1 MVEKRG
7 KLLLV
12 REKEASGRTSEIF
25 GEVRQ
30 ALGIPFVPVFYQALA
45 AHPEFLEQHWRAF
58 SSTVASSQFFQLG
71 DRLRGEAYTRM
82 HNYFQISDLCE
93 PLTEMSF
100 SEGAKHQLG
109 DVIDLFN
116 YTNPLLLVI
125 VSAQLLAFEQPIGAD
140 VEGQGTRAEHP
151 RFQERPM
158 LVEEKIAAAPVKKIY
173 EEMKRTL
180 SLPVV
185 NTDYRAFARWP
196 DFLREYWKALR
207 PIVQAPSYREQQ
219 RGLCE
224 SSESMVRE
232 LTTKLDFTPDKEEEM
247 GLGDKHLESVLRA
260 TEIFQNILSGLML
273 NVAAAKIG
281 FEGGTAK
288 VTSDR
293 EFAA

>member
-12 REKEASGRTSEIF
+12 REREAEGRAAEIFSEIK
-25 GEVRQ
+25 Q

-45 AHPEFLEQHWRAF
+45 AYPAFLDQHWRAF
-58 SSTVASSQFFQLG
+58 SPLVSTNQFFHLA

-100 SEGAKHQLG
+100 TEGAKHQLG

-140 VEGQGTRAEHP
+140 VIGQAAGAEHP
-151 RFQERPM
+151 RLLERPT
-158 LVEEKIAAAPVKKIY
+158 LVEEKVAAAPVKKIY
-173 EEMKRTL
+173 EEMKRAL
-180 SLPVV
+180 GVPVV

-224 SSESMVRE
+224 SSEAMVRE
-232 LTTKLDFTPDKEEEM
+232 LTTRLDFSPDKVEEM
-247 GLGDKHLESVLRA
+247 GLDDKQLESALRV
-260 TEIFQNILSGLML
+260 TQTFQNVLSGLML

-281 FEGGTAK
+281 FEGGTTK